1 MKRRL
6 VCLMIVPLLA
16 SCGMNDDYTNDY
28 RRPPLPTARVDVPNQ
43 TPGYADR
50 AAPVIENTHQHDESS
65 VTVRASARPAPRED
79 NEANVMRQYDDY
91 HAHGHD

>member
-6 VCLMIVPLLA
+6 VCLIMLPLLA
-16 SCGMNDDYTNDY
+16 SCGVEDEYYTNDY
-28 RRPPLPTARVDVPNQ
+28 RRPPTARVDVPHQ
-43 TPGYADR
+43 SPRYDDG
-50 AAPVIENTHQHDESS
+50 AAVVTENNHQHDQSS
-65 VTVRASARPAPRED
+65 VNIKASPRPAPRED